1 MVKNTDLECIEN
13 VKQFVEASQIRVNF
27 HGILVGFLRIAALR
41 KKHRLVII
49 STWLDLDSI
58 RL

>member
-49 STWLDLDSI
+49 ST
-58 RL
+58 